1 MLESGSVGS
10 EVEFHMGPIKKKER
24 AGVKVKIKYGGD
36 VSRLTDL
43 LRATIVFDSL
53 QDLYG
58 GWQKKTKTHTK

>member
-1 MLESGSVGS
+1 
-10 EVEFHMGPIKKKER
+10 MGPIKKKER